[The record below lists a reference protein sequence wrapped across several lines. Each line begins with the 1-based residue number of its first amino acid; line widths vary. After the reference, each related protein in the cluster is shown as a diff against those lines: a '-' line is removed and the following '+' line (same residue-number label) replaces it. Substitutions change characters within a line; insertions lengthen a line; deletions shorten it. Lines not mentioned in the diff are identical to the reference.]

1 MKRELWTSALLGAV
15 LLLGAPEARAAAG
28 PLVAGPLFHFDGDTV
43 TCQAVN
49 TTTRAIENVLVRFR
63 DNLGAIIAGGTCES
77 LSPFAACGFTIDG
90 IAGNG
95 RVSCEITADRGTRG
109 LRGTLQIVETGAAS
123 DAR

>member
-63 DNLGAIIAGGTCES
+63 DKPTQYHTKFLYSKRHHVIDHIPE
-77 LSPFAACGFTIDG
+77 GFH
-90 IAGNG
+90 A
-95 RVSCEITADRGTRG
+95 
-109 LRGTLQIVETGAAS
+109 
-123 DAR
+123 